1 MTLTVRQKILGVILV
16 LTSALSLHAI
26 LTTDGAQEDT
36 VVEPVRKGVTSIKHE
51 EHSVQ
56 DVSNLQKF
64 RRSQW
69 IISDSDVN
77 LFPAFIE
84 KRLEDNL
91 KTVELVGE
99 HTPSIPAAPTAPP
112 LPFTYLGK
120 MIDGALITVFV
131 SKNGRNLTLK
141 GGETIEGLYAVKSID
156 AQKVVFEYIPLNLE
170 QILSIRG

>member
-1 MTLTVRQKILGVILV
+1 MTLNVRQKILGAIL
-16 LTSALSLHAI
+16 LFTLALSLHAI

-36 VVEPVRKGVTSIKHE
+36 IVEPVRKGVTSVSHK
-51 EHSVQ
+51 EHSLQQVFN
-56 DVSNLQKF
+56 SQKF
-64 RRSQW
+64 PRSQW
-69 IISDSDVN
+69 VNSESDVN
-77 LFPAFIE
+77 LFPAIIE
-84 KRLEDNL
+84 KRLEDNF
-91 KTVELVGE
+91 KTLQLAEE
-99 HTPSIPAAPTAPP
+99 QTPSIRPAPTAPP